1 MSCQIKNGKYFAPN
15 EEPSILHRDLVKEVG
30 EAQANDLFVLSYT
43 PEFKDNVINPL
54 KNNYKAKL
62 AKQLQPSTIK
72 ANTALS
78 DVESTAKA
86 LEGNVNKVFRNYESF
101 YHQTDSKSEKIILKE
116 GFNTNE
122 VWLSPDDTADY
133 GDVVIDVFVPKIKK
147 PFVLDRYTARDYN
160 ISQEELVKNR
170 ELYEILGGEA
180 NPKTFD
186 KLRELEYDAVIEENG
201 DRGFL
206 YPKKVIVDTSEKA
219 ISETYH
225 QAKQDGSNPELIQAV
240 EELLAEEIKPTFKT
254 VEKNGF
260 RTIQMFNGKEMLGYI
275 RLKPY
280 KDGMQVEAV
289 NLSTNTPKGQGFG
302 TELYKMAIVDS
313 LRRDI
318 PFYSDQ
324 ARTQDAQR
332 VWNKFDFAIE
342 SDGRLKVSNLPQEF
356 DENGEIKASK
366 VLQYAYNRNAQTAPL
381 TFAEQQ
387 ELRQMNINIEDLEKA
402 FYENGLFSPTKKKLE
417 DSGIYSA
424 YEIDRILRYVNLQAN
439 IKDKLERLKNT
450 ENLELTPIATREEF
464 TEYDLKLNSFGKR
477 VMNNPFVLEQEIVQ
491 EFGGLENVDLSEYDS
506 PAIQN
511 NAEKIQE
518 ELKQYKRLKVID
530 ESGQQR
536 KNKIIYRQNTYP
548 PTKAITDRIDALLG
562 ASDNAFNSD
571 QAQEV
576 KKRLK
581 KDLENIGINL
591 PINTK
596 EDLFLLEDFFLGE
609 ELETTNREKVLRIET
624 DRNYVYLETNKSE
637 QDLFDNLNLVATNIP
652 NVYHKVGKITVEAMR
667 EITKDNVSD
676 LLTMY
681 KNYFN
686 HPIQRPTEVKEIDV
700 TQITEDV
707 EYLKTDFPKDFAVE
721 KIKNNGNEFYDS
733 FKLTDKGIELI
744 SNDSIT
750 IEKVKAFIKD
760 GIKLG
765 KQIEQY
771 SLISKS
777 MPKLI
782 ETNNLLDLDRVN
794 AVNNPTSISKPQ
806 AEFKV
811 LNSELVAVKN
821 GNQEFINVNNNVYE
835 MDRKDGNV
843 TYYSKLET
851 NTDLNYLVTKVEKP
865 TSQKYI
871 IPDLGETDNAKIK
884 KTKSNDNFECL

>member
-54 KNNYKAKL
+54 KNNYKNSIIKSL
-62 AKQLQPSTIK
+62 PTLQ
-72 ANTALS
+72 
-78 DVESTAKA
+78 
-86 LEGNVNKVFRNYESF
+86 
-101 YHQTDSKSEKIILKE
+101 KE
-116 GFNTNE
+116 G
-122 VWLSPDDTADY
+122 
-133 GDVVIDVFVPKIKK
+133 
-147 PFVLDRYTARDYN
+147 
-160 ISQEELVKNR
+160 
-170 ELYEILGGEA
+170 
-180 NPKTFD
+180 
-186 KLRELEYDAVIEENG
+186 LE
-201 DRGFL
+201 R
-206 YPKKVIVDTSEKA
+206 KV
-219 ISETYH
+219 
-225 QAKQDGSNPELIQAV
+225 
-240 EELLAEEIKPTFKT
+240 
-254 VEKNGF
+254 VEKKGF
-260 RTIQMFNGKEMLGYI
+260 RTLQLFEGKNLLGYI

-280 KDGMQVEAV
+280 RDGMQVEAV
-289 NLSTNTPKGQGFG
+289 NLSVNTPKGQGFG
-302 TELYKMAIVDS
+302 TELYKMAIIDS

-332 VWNKFDFAIE
+332 VWNKFDFTTTD
-342 SDGRLKVSNLPQEF
+342 SNGRLKVSNLPQEF
-356 DENGEIKASK
+356 DENGEIKVSK

-387 ELRQMNINIEDLEKA
+387 ELRQMSVNIEDLEKA

-424 YEIDRILRYVNLQAN
+424 YEIDRILRYVNLQAS

-518 ELKQYKRLKVID
+518 ELNQYKRLKVID
-530 ESGQQR
+530 ESGQEV
-536 KNKIIYRQNTYP
+536 KNKLIYRQNTYP

-581 KDLENIGINL
+581 KDLENIGIDL
-591 PINTK
+591 PIDTK

-609 ELETTNREKVLRIET
+609 ELETTNREKVLRVET